1 MERRVPPE
9 SFFSRGC
16 METLPARRLPTGRQA
31 GGAKGNG
38 EFKIKGAQ
46 LKLAAT
52 NSTAR
57 SKAGV
62 LKPAATTS
70 TARLP
75 WRQTCRTARSGCA
88 TGTIQVL
95 RSSIRG
101 DYYYNAVLGYG

>member
-1 MERRVPPE
+1 MLGERGLGLLLRLSGRWSGDRRRRVFLVEGAWKP
-9 SFFSRGC
+9 C
-16 METLPARRLPTGRQA
+16 RRDA
-31 GGAKGNG
+31 GATKGNCK
-38 EFKIKGAQ
+38 FKVNGAQ

-88 TGTIQVL
+88 TGTIRVL
-95 RSSIRG
+95 RSSI
-101 DYYYNAVLGYG
+101 